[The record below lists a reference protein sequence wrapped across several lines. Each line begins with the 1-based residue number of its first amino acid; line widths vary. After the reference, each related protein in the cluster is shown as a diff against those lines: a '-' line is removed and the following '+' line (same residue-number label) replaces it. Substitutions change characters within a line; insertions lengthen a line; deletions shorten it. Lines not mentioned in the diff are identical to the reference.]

1 MPYFIRKIWHF
12 LKQRMPRDARHPLFI
27 GLERSKSPWHSRKR
41 RKREKEKKSLYRTRE
56 LHIMLIPAVLF
67 TTFFAY
73 LPIFG
78 LVMAFQD
85 FKPLMG
91 FRESP
96 FVGLQQF
103 RYIFTMPSFRTAFV
117 NTMIISFFKIIL
129 SILVPMILS
138 LMLNEVTKS
147 WFKRSVQ
154 TIVFIPYFFSWAI
167 LAGMI
172 LEIFAYDGI
181 INNTMLHLFGTDPT
195 AFLVSNKYFRTI
207 IIGSDVWKGMG
218 YNTVLLL
225 AAITNVD
232 PTLYEAAQVD
242 GAGRWKQVLHVTL
255 PCILPMVAVLTVL
268 GLGNI
273 LNAGFEQILIMY
285 NPTVE
290 KTVDILDT
298 LVYRLGMTSHQY
310 SAAAAMGLFKSVIS
324 LIFVGT
330 SYLIL
335 YKKSDYRVF

>member
-1 MPYFIRKIWHF
+1 MY
-12 LKQRMPRDARHPLFI
+12 L
-27 GLERSKSPWHSRKR
+27 S
-41 RKREKEKKSLYRTRE
+41 
-56 LHIMLIPAVLF
+56 HI
-67 TTFFAY
+67 
-73 LPIFG
+73 
-78 LVMAFQD
+78 
-85 FKPLMG
+85 
-91 FRESP
+91 
-96 FVGLQQF
+96 
-103 RYIFTMPSFRTAFV
+103 
-117 NTMIISFFKIIL
+117 
-129 SILVPMILS
+129 
-138 LMLNEVTKS
+138 
-147 WFKRSVQ
+147 
-154 TIVFIPYFFSWAI
+154 FFSWAI

-172 LEIFAYDGI
+172 LEIFAYDGVV
-181 INNTMLHLFGTDPT
+181 NNVLNSLFHTSPI
-195 AFLVSNKYFRTI
+195 AFLVSNRYFRSI

-225 AAITNVD
+225 AAITSVD

-242 GAGRWKQVLHVTL
+242 GAGRWKQAIHITL
-255 PCILPMVAVLTVL
+255 PDIAPMIAVLTVL

-298 LVYRLGMTSHQY
+298 LVYRLGMVNHQY

>member
-1 MPYFIRKIWHF
+1 MAQQKTE
-12 LKQRMPRDARHPLFI
+12 LK
-27 GLERSKSPWHSRKR
+27 
-41 RKREKEKKSLYRTRE
+41 EKKKKKSLYRTRE
-56 LHIMLIPAVLF
+56 LHVMLIPAVLF
-67 TTFFAY
+67 TTIFAY

-96 FVGLQQF
+96 FVGLKQF
-103 RYIFTMPSFRTAFV
+103 QYIFTMPSFRTAFV
-117 NTMIISFFKIIL
+117 NTMIISFFKIVL
-129 SILVPMILS
+129 SILVPLILL

-181 INNTMLHLFGTDPT
+181 INNTMMHLFGMDPT

-255 PCILPMVAVLTVL
+255 PSILPMVAVLTVL

-290 KTVDILDT
+290 RTVDILDT

>member
-1 MPYFIRKIWHF
+1 MAQQKTDSQRK
-12 LKQRMPRDARHPLFI
+12 K
-27 GLERSKSPWHSRKR
+27 K
-41 RKREKEKKSLYRTRE
+41 KKSLYRTRE
-56 LHIMLIPAVLF
+56 LHVMLIPAVLF

-96 FVGLQQF
+96 FVGLKQF
-103 RYIFTMPSFRTAFV
+103 QYIFTMPSFRTAFV
-117 NTMIISFFKIIL
+117 NTMIISFFKIVL
-129 SILVPMILS
+129 SILVPLILS

-255 PCILPMVAVLTVL
+255 PSILPMVAVLTVL